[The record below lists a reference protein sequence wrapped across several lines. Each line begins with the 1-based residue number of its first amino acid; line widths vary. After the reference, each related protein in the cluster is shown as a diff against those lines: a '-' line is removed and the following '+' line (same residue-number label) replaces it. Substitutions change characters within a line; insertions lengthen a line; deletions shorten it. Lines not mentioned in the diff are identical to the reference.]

1 MTQLTP
7 QVPQNLRTGEFLRTP
22 DQIAK
27 DQRAADMRSLGYSYQ
42 QIGEALGITKQ
53 AAHKA
58 VQRAIDDV
66 PIEGVVQIRQV
77 ELAKLDRLERYFH
90 TVLGKVHV
98 RVGNTGK
105 IVKDDDGNVVTDE
118 SPRMEAAAGLLKIA
132 AQRAKLLGLN
142 APTVTHNEVVIYD
155 MERDSM
161 IMIEAQ
167 ITALK
172 ALGLDDRVEE
182 FRNVFVAALG
192 SGEGKI
198 IDAEWATEEMVVP
211 GSDL

>member
-7 QVPQNLRTGEFLRTP
+7 HVAKNLRTGEYLRTP

-42 QIGEALGITKQ
+42 QIGDALGITKQ
-53 AAHKA
+53 AAHKS

-66 PIEGVVQIRQV
+66 PVEGVSQIRQI

-90 TVLGKVHV
+90 TVLGKTHV
-98 RVGNTGK
+98 KVGNTGK
-105 IVKDDDGNVVTDE
+105 VVKDDAGEVIIDDA
-118 SPRMEAAAGLLKIA
+118 PRMEAAAGLLKIA

-155 MERDSM
+155 VERDST
-161 IMIEAQ
+161 IMLEAQ
-167 ITALK
+167 IAALK
-172 ALGLDDRVEE
+172 AIGLDDRVEE
-182 FRNVFVAALG
+182 FRAVFIAALG
-192 SGEGKI
+192 SGEGEV
-198 IDAEWATEEMVVP
+198 IDAEWTSA
-211 GSDL
+211 